1 MSATTITKNC
11 AINIDHSLGQSA
23 GELSACW
30 IYFKDK
36 AGNLVGDEGS
46 AFVYTQKKELVPL
59 CRVVFY
65 GGSTLER
72 HLKVLKIIQKYMNSH
87 VKMKIKQAIVA
98 DLIRNKMLG

>member
-23 GELSACW
+23 GEISACW
-30 IYFKDK
+30 VYFKDK
-36 AGNLVGDEGS
+36 NNQLVGGEGS
-46 AFVYTQKKELVPL
+46 AFVYTQKKELIHL
-59 CRVVFY
+59 CRVVLF
-65 GGSTLER
+65 GGATETR
-72 HLKVLKIIQKYMNSH
+72 HLENLKIISGLLNSH